1 MTCEALRNA
10 ISLPA
15 LEHGPT
21 LFDWLDGL
29 TTGPSGLALA
39 PASLLALPASSL
51 ALTTSDTCG
60 QSGLTS
66 SASAALQRSLE
77 SRLKARCGMAGSM
90 LFVQTW
96 RAKATPSGR
105 QYWAHIASA
114 PRISAS
120 GCGSWPTPNASD
132 HKGAASPEA
141 VKDWEFRGHNLPE
154 RAQMAGWASPQ
165 SRDYKGAPNPGNELT
180 HNARPLNEMVRLAAW
195 ATPNATDCEMA
206 GGPQQTSLTNQ
217 ATGRY
222 AKMRGPLAAWPTPR
236 REDSESTGAHR
247 GRADTLHSAT
257 QMAAWPTPAVDNFR
271 SRSGARKGEMGMDQL
286 ARTLQ
291 EAPGGAARI
300 TVFGEMLTGS
310 CAGMESGGQLNPA
323 HSRWLMGL
331 PAEWDDCAPT
341 ATRSVRR

>member
-1 MTCEALRNA
+1 MTFEASRNA

-15 LEHGPT
+15 LGHGPT

-51 ALTTSDTCG
+51 ALTTSDTSG

-165 SRDYKGAPNPGNELT
+165 NRDYKGAPNPGNELT
-180 HNARPLNEMVRLAAW
+180 HNARPLNEMVRL
-195 ATPNATDCEMA
+195 
-206 GGPQQTSLTNQ
+206 
-217 ATGRY
+217 
-222 AKMRGPLAAWPTPR
+222 
-236 REDSESTGAHR
+236 
-247 GRADTLHSAT
+247 
-257 QMAAWPTPAVDNFR
+257 AAWPTPAVDNFR

-300 TVFGEMLTGS
+300 TVSGEMLTGS

>member
-1 MTCEALRNA
+1 MTCEGSRNA
-10 ISLPA
+10 TFLPA
-15 LEHGPT
+15 SELGPT

-29 TTGPSGLALA
+29 TAGRSGLDHA
-39 PASLLALPASSL
+39 PASLSALPASSL
-51 ALTTSDTCG
+51 APTTSVTSG

-77 SRLKARCGMAGSM
+77 SRLKARCGMAGST

-105 QYWAHIASA
+105 QYWAHTASA

-154 RAQMAGWASPQ
+154 RAQMAAWATPQ
-165 SRDYKGAPNPGNELT
+165 LRDHKGACNPGHELT

-195 ATPNATDCEMA
+195 TTPSATDGQR
-206 GGPQQTSLTNQ
+206 GGVITASMTGSSL
-217 ATGRY
+217 A
-222 AKMRGPLAAWPTPR
+222 
-236 REDSESTGAHR
+236 
-247 GRADTLHSAT
+247 
-257 QMAAWPTPAVDNFR
+257 QMARTAWPTPAVDNFR
-271 SRSGARKGEMGMDQL
+271 SRSGVRKGEMGMDQL

-300 TVFGEMLTGS
+300 TVSGEMLTGS

-331 PAEWDDCAPT
+331 PAEWDACAPT